1 MIEAV
6 LFDLDGTLYD
16 RDLLVQTLI
25 GEQFDAFCNELGNID
40 RSSFIRRVLQLDAH
54 GFGDKVELYRSVE
67 AEWVLSRELSDRLH
81 SDFWSRY
88 IRHCKVSEDTRATL
102 EQLRRHKIK
111 LGVITN
117 GTTQW
122 QQQKLDSLGITP
134 LFDTVLISEAEGL
147 RKPNR
152 AIFER
157 ALERLSVRAGDAM
170 FVGDN
175 PEADVAGSRT
185 AGLIPV
191 WKYVPYWKMN
201 LKDVLTVHKLG
212 EILPHCLEGT

>member
-1 MIEAV
+1 MGSESRI
-6 LFDLDGTLYD
+6 LGSTPPG
-16 RDLLVQTLI
+16 LLVALHPSLQGL
-25 GEQFDAFCNELGNID
+25 
-40 RSSFIRRVLQLDAH
+40 RRH
-54 GFGDKVELYRSVE
+54 
-67 AEWVLSRELSDRLH
+67 
-81 SDFWSRY
+81 
-88 IRHCKVSEDTRATL
+88 TRTL
-102 EQLRRHKIK
+102 EQLQRQKIK

-117 GTTQW
+117 GKTQW
-122 QQQKLDSLGITP
+122 QQQKLDSLGLTP

-147 RKPNR
+147 RKPDR

-185 AGLIPV
+185 AGLVPV

-201 LKDVLTVHKLG
+201 LKDVLTVHKLV
-212 EILPHCLEGT
+212 EILPHCLKGT

>member
-1 MIEAV
+1 MIQAV

-40 RSSFIRRVLQLDAH
+40 RSSFVRRVLHLDAH
-54 GFGDKVELYRSVE
+54 GFGDKIAVYRTVE
-67 AEWVLSRELSDRLH
+67 AECVLSRELSDRLH

-88 IRHCKVSEDTRATL
+88 IRHCRVSEDTSETL
-102 EQLRRHKIK
+102 QQLRRHKIK

-117 GTTQW
+117 GATKW
-122 QQQKLDSLGITP
+122 QKQKLDSLGITS
-134 LFDTVLISEAEGL
+134 LFDAVLISEAEGL
-147 RKPNR
+147 RKPDR

-157 ALERLSVRAGDAM
+157 ALERLSVRPEEAM

-175 PEADVAGSRT
+175 PEADVAGART
-185 AGLIPV
+185 AGLVPV
-191 WKYVPYWKMN
+191 WKHVPYWEMN
-201 LKDVLTVHKLG
+201 IKDVLTVHTLA
-212 EILPHCLEGT
+212 EILPRCLEET

>member
-1 MIEAV
+1 MIQAV

-25 GEQFDAFCNELGNID
+25 NEQFAVFRKELGNVD
-40 RSSFIRRVLQLDAH
+40 RPSYVQRIVNLDDH
-54 GFGDKVELYRSVE
+54 GLGNKLELYKMIGM
-67 AEWVLSRELSDRLH
+67 EWELSRELSDRLH
-81 SDFWSRY
+81 ADFWSRY
-88 IRHCKVSEDTRATL
+88 IRHCKVSEDTITTL
-102 EQLRRHKIK
+102 EQLRRHQKH

-117 GTTQW
+117 GATKW

-134 LFDTVLISEAEGL
+134 LFDTVLISETEGL
-147 RKPNR
+147 KKPDR

-157 ALERLSVRAGDAM
+157 ALDRLSVRHEEAM

-175 PEADVAGSRT
+175 PEADVAGARA

-201 LKDVLTVHKLG
+201 LKDVLTIHRLA
-212 EILPHCLEGT
+212 EILPYCLEV

>member
-1 MIEAV
+1 MIRAV

-25 GEQFDAFCNELGNID
+25 GEQFDAFRGDLGNVD
-40 RSSFIRRVLQLDAH
+40 RPSFIRRILDLDGH
-54 GFGDKVELYRSVE
+54 GFGDKMELYKTVGK
-67 AEWVLSRELSDRLH
+67 EWLLSRELSDRLH

-88 IRHCKVSEDTRATL
+88 VRHCKASEDTRATL
-102 EQLRRHKIK
+102 EQLRRHGIK

-117 GTTQW
+117 GSTQW
-122 QQQKLDSLGITP
+122 QQQKLDSLGITS
-134 LFDTVLISEAEGL
+134 LFDSVLVSEAEGL
-147 RKPNR
+147 RKPDR

-157 ALERLSVRAGDAM
+157 ALERLFVRAEETM

-175 PEADVAGSRT
+175 PEADVAGARA

-201 LKDVLTVHKLG
+201 IKDVMTIHHLA
-212 EILPHCLEGT
+212 EILPLCLEA

>member
-1 MIEAV
+1 MIQAV

-25 GEQFDAFCNELGNID
+25 EEQFDVFRKELGNVD
-40 RSSFIRRVLQLDAH
+40 RPSFIRRIVDLDAH
-54 GFGDKVELYRSVE
+54 GFGDKMEVYRLVEK
-67 AEWVLSRELSDRLH
+67 EWLLSRELSDRLH

-88 IRHCKVSEDTRATL
+88 VRHCKVSEDTRITL
-102 EQLRRHKIK
+102 EELRRHGRK
-111 LGVITN
+111 LSVITN
-117 GTTQW
+117 GKTNW

-134 LFDTVLISEAEGL
+134 LFDTVLISEEEGL
-147 RKPNR
+147 RKPDR

-157 ALERLSVRAGDAM
+157 ALERLSVHAGDAM

-185 AGLIPV
+185 AGLVPV
-191 WKYVPYWKMN
+191 WKFVPYWKMN
-201 LKDVLTVHKLG
+201 LKDVLTAHELV